1 MDIQAPK
8 PVSSVSAS
16 PAATGKSP
24 VVAIVTSAT
33 VTEAVQAVE
42 PTAVERPPP
51 AQNLLLTQ
59 QAIAEQVS
67 RYLQSTTRNLE
78 FQVDS
83 ESGTAIIVVRDASGS
98 VIRRIPGEEAMQLMR
113 RLNADSGTLLDSTA

>member
-1 MDIQAPK
+1 MP
-8 PVSSVSAS
+8 
-16 PAATGKSP
+16 
-24 VVAIVTSAT
+24 VAIADHAG
-33 VTEAVQAVE
+33 EAVQPAEPVAVE
-42 PTAVERPPP
+42 QPAP

-83 ESGTAIIVVRDASGS
+83 ESGAAIIVVRDAAGS

-113 RLNADSGTLLDSTA
+113 RLNADSGTLLDWTA